1 MSLSVIITASFIKS
15 HPSIEF
21 IKYTIE
27 SLGYINL
34 KEDTPIFLAHDYNSS
49 VEYIQYLENLE
60 EYIKDKPFIKI
71 IRRETHGHLT
81 GNIRNAFNF
90 VTSKYILILQ
100 HDLPFIRKLE
110 IENIIQD
117 MENTPEL
124 KHIRFNKRK
133 NIKVASDALNDLFG
147 RQTVCKYNTYTRTP
161 SWSDQNHICRADY
174 YRDLILKECNDGN
187 FMEIYLIKRSTNEE
201 IHKIY
206 GTYLFGKLN
215 EPAYIRH
222 IDGKKNND
230 VLKLT

>member
-1 MSLSVIITASFIKS
+1 MSLSVIISASFIKS
-15 HPSIEF
+15 HPSIDF

-27 SLGYINL
+27 SLGYLNL
-34 KEDTPIFLAHDYNSS
+34 KEDTPIFLAHDYNSC
-49 VEYIQYLENLE
+49 VKYTEYLENLN
-60 EYIKDKPFIKI
+60 EYVKDKPFIKI
-71 IRRETHGHLT
+71 ITRETHGHLT

-90 VTSKYILILQ
+90 INTEYVLIIQ

-110 IENIIQD
+110 IQNIIYD
-117 MENTPEL
+117 MQNSPEL

-147 RQTVCKYNTYTRTP
+147 RQIVCKYNTYTRTP

-174 YRDLILKECNDGN
+174 YRDVILKECNDGN

-215 EPAYIRH
+215 EAAYIRH
-222 IDGKKNND
+222 IDGKKNNN
-230 VLKLT
+230 VIKLT